1 MKYEY
6 VLLDLDG
13 TLTDPEEGITK
24 SIRYALASFGIEEC
38 DRSKLRSF
46 IGPPLKSSFQDFYGM
61 SDENADLAIARY
73 RERFAD
79 KGLYE
84 NTVYPGVEKLL
95 ASLKEAGISVA
106 LATSKPT
113 VYALRILEHFD
124 LDGYFDFAL
133 GSELDGTRTAKA
145 DVVAGVVAHFAET
158 DRAKFVMV
166 GDRSH
171 DMVGARSNGIDSIGV
186 LYGYGSREELVESKA
201 TYIAESIDGL
211 SRLLCN

>member
-6 VLLDLDG
+6 VLFDLDG
-13 TLTDPEEGITK
+13 TLTDPEEGITE
-24 SIRYALASFGIEEC
+24 SIRYALSSFGIEEN
-38 DRSKLRSF
+38 DRAKLRSF
-46 IGPPLKSSFQDFYGM
+46 IGPPLKTSFQEFYSM
-61 SDENADLAIARY
+61 SEDRAEIAIARY

-79 KGLYE
+79 RGLYE
-84 NTVYPGVEKLL
+84 NAVYPEVENLL
-95 ASLKEAGISVA
+95 ASLGETGACVA

-113 VYALRILEHFD
+113 VYALRILEHFG

-145 DVVAGVVAHFAET
+145 DVVAEVIEHFAET
-158 DRAKFVMV
+158 DLTKYVMV

-186 LYGYGSREELVESKA
+186 LYGYGSRDEIVENGAMHIVESVGEL
-201 TYIAESIDGL
+201 T
-211 SRLLCN
+211 RFLCE

>member
-6 VLLDLDG
+6 VLFDLDG
-13 TLTDPEEGITK
+13 TLTDPEEGITE
-24 SIRYALASFGIEEC
+24 SIRYALSSFGIEEN
-38 DRSKLRSF
+38 DRAKLRLF
-46 IGPPLKSSFQDFYGM
+46 IGPPLKNSFKEFYGM
-61 SDENADLAIARY
+61 GDDQAELAIAAY

-84 NTVYPGVEKLL
+84 NVVYAGVEKLL
-95 ASLKEAGISVA
+95 ASLKEAGVCVA

-113 VYALRILEHFD
+113 VYALRILEHFG

-145 DVVAGVVAHFAET
+145 DVVAEVVAHFAET
-158 DRAKFVMV
+158 DLTKFVMV

-171 DMVGARSNGIDSIGV
+171 DMVGAQSNGIDSIGV
-186 LYGYGSREELVESKA
+186 LYGYGSCEELANNGA
-201 TYIAESIDGL
+201 TYIVESVDGL
-211 SRLLCN
+211 SRLLCE

>member
-6 VLLDLDG
+6 VLFDLDG
-13 TLTDPEEGITK
+13 TLTDPEEGITQ
-24 SIRYALASFGIEEC
+24 SIRYALSSFGIEEY
-38 DRSKLRSF
+38 DRAKLRSF
-46 IGPPLKSSFQDFYGM
+46 IGPPLKSSFQEVYGIG
-61 SDENADLAIARY
+61 DDRIDLVIAKY
-73 RERFAD
+73 RERFAV

-84 NTVYPGVEKLL
+84 NAVYPGVEKLL
-95 ASLKEAGISVA
+95 VSLKGARASIA

-113 VYALRILEHFD
+113 VYALRILEHFG

-133 GSELDGTRTAKA
+133 GSELNGTRTAKSDIVA
-145 DVVAGVVAHFAET
+145 DAIAHFAEA

-186 LYGYGSREELVESKA
+186 LYGYGLRDEFVANGATHIVESV
-201 TYIAESIDGL
+201 EEL
-211 SRLLCN
+211 SRLLCE